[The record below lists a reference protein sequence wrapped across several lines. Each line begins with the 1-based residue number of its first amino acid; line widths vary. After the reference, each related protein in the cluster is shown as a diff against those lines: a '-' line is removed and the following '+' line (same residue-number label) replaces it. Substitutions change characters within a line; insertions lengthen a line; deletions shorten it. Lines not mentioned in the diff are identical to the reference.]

1 MINDNK
7 GLFLSLDM
15 VLALIPIFIFILTI
29 TNTNISYTHSYLTK
43 HYFMEAQD
51 TSELMAQCTGFDDQ
65 TVLEEISK
73 ALSENKNPMQGKE
86 SAKKIADPFLKKTLG
101 NRNYLF
107 VEMNYLKGMEISSK
121 GNIEDAKNIGVAVKS
136 NGNYIFKLYVWE

>member
-7 GLFLSLDM
+7 GLFFSLDM
-15 VLALIPIFIFILTI
+15 VLALIPIFILILNV
-29 TNTNISYTHSYLTK
+29 TNANICYTHFYLTK
-43 HYFMEAQD
+43 HFMEAQD
-51 TSELMAQCTGFDDQ
+51 TSELMTQCTVFDDQ
-65 TVLEEISK
+65 TVLEGISK
-73 ALSENKNPMQGKE
+73 ALSESNDPIQGIE

-107 VEMNYLKGMEISSK
+107 VEINYLKGREITSR
-121 GNIEDAKNIGVAVKS
+121 GNFEDAKNVSVAVKS